1 MNQKHLELAKY
12 MMAGACSTCIDLICF
27 NTCLTSFH
35 LSLTYA
41 LLVGFSIG
49 VLCNFIICNTLIFV
63 RTTPLLRAISTHY
76 SANLSSLFMQNI
88 GLTVAQYSFLYNHL
102 IITRLM
108 ISSITF
114 LFNFFLIKRFAFKS
128 LNSNQ
133 IMNISET
140 QNISD

>member
-1 MNQKHLELAKY
+1 MNQKHIELAKY

-35 LSLTYA
+35 LSITYA

-49 VLCNFIICNTLIFV
+49 VLCNFIICNTFIFN

-76 SANLSSLFMQNI
+76 SANLSSLLMQNI
-88 GLTVAQYSFLYNHL
+88 GLAAAQHSILFNHL

-128 LNSNQ
+128 LSAHQ

-140 QNISD
+140 PNTID